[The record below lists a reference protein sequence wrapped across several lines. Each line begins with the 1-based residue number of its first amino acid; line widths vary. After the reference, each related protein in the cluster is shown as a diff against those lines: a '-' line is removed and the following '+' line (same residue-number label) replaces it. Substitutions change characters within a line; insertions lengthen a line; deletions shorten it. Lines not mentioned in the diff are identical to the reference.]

1 MGRQKKTY
9 LDMFLDN
16 AENSIKIKKEIYFG
30 VEEEQAILKYN
41 DTDTSETERSYLF
54 SKIIDKAFKETV
66 AGVLKMPQYRRLPK
80 SMDREQLIDETYFR
94 LIEKINKFTPGKIG
108 KNGDPVKAYSYF
120 STVAKNYILEKKIRH
135 EKILKN
141 KADVESSI
149 DLSILSEDTL
159 KMMSNYDK
167 MDIDFEDYQTTY
179 NNTKSIAISAINE
192 LIKNEENKNKQDNNF
207 IKIGYTLIY
216 LLEKWNKIEFMKKNE
231 FMRIL
236 TMYAQLPQQQ
246 VSFQF
251 KKYKTAVFK
260 KIKPWDNPKLRYAKV
275 TIESDDILDDDIS
288 DDDIIDDDIID
299 DKDKLPDR
307 FKYGVKTMEEF
318 EMYSELEANDK
329 FKLARK
335 KSI

>member
-41 DTDTSETERSYLF
+41 DPDTSETERSYLF